1 MIAYKI
7 SMKKAMQLPVLFE
20 KAGWQNL
27 DNLDASLAYI
37 IEMNGSYCGQYDEI
51 FDYDLSPQLY
61 DDLVNIWINL
71 CRCSQIKPWNYNLP
85 VETIVKSIA
94 SSSLVSNYLNSY
106 LPSNLKCLK
115 GVEIGG
121 GAGFM
126 PVSLASMLQNNI
138 LLSADV
144 FKPFQISQKAIASI
158 ASEMGFLDQL
168 DLTNVSSVPE
178 MKILANLLSTQKSL
192 NKQLNINSSVDFI
205 YESGL
210 SFDYIVANDCLR
222 EFDQTSLLKFLNF
235 ANNQLNDN
243 GILICF
249 GFGAPTTN
257 QSLIWNL
264 IDQANL
270 HPIFIGMKNLPQTNG
285 SIKSLPH
292 QTCIFRKDIQSL
304 PFWKSQDSACRIFP
318 WLETATADKMELLNN
333 NQLYNAYYLDKAYLK
348 CVNAALRME
357 INLDRNDLNIE
368 AIPGLYLIK

>member
-1 MIAYKI
+1 
-7 SMKKAMQLPVLFE
+7 
-20 KAGWQNL
+20 
-27 DNLDASLAYI
+27 
-37 IEMNGSYCGQYDEI
+37 MNGSYCGQYDEI

-61 DDLVNIWINL
+61 DDLVNIWIKL
-71 CRCSQIKPWNYNLP
+71 CRCSQIKPWTYNLP

-144 FKPFQISQKAIASI
+144 FKPFQISQAIASI

-205 YESGL
+205 YESAL
-210 SFDYIVANDCLR
+210 VLTIDKRL
-222 EFDQTSLLKFLNF
+222 
-235 ANNQLNDN
+235 
-243 GILICF
+243 
-249 GFGAPTTN
+249 PT
-257 QSLIWNL
+257 
-264 IDQANL
+264 
-270 HPIFIGMKNLPQTNG
+270 
-285 SIKSLPH
+285 
-292 QTCIFRKDIQSL
+292 
-304 PFWKSQDSACRIFP
+304 RI
-318 WLETATADKMELLNN
+318 
-333 NQLYNAYYLDKAYLK
+333 
-348 CVNAALRME
+348 
-357 INLDRNDLNIE
+357 
-368 AIPGLYLIK
+368 